1 MSLLHTLPLAT
12 QTNKTVHLP
21 KGQAALEMAA
31 TRNLQKGSD
40 LVTSEMAGVRSL
52 QRASE
57 D

>member
-12 QTNKTVHLP
+12 QANKTVHLP